1 MLVSPFVG
9 AAMLYNKTAKSHPL
23 AVGIITSGLKTSAAD
38 LFAQK
43 IIERKEDFDWNRHSV
58 FCVFGFAYLGGFQYW
73 LYNVKFVQ
81 WCEPIR
87 KLVGHIG
94 VAPLKTAMD
103 QCIHHPFVYF
113 PTFYVIKALVEDKS
127 ASYALNKYKAE
138 IWDSVKALWTIWVPA
153 QIINFAFVPRH
164 LRIPYVAGVSFLWT
178 VVLSVMQGNFD
189 SLRVGKQPSHK
200 MLDKDP
206 TEAVVALEPA
216 HSQTPAVVIAKLAE
230 GPTVMNNSEKV

>member
-1 MLVSPFVG
+1 MSPFIG
-9 AAMLYNKTAKSHPL
+9 AAVLYNKTAKSHPV
-23 AVGIITSGLKTSAAD
+23 ATGIITSGLKTSAAD

-43 IIERKEDFDWNRHSV
+43 VIEKKEEFDWTRHSA
-58 FCVFGFAYLGGFQYW
+58 FCLFGFAYLGGFQYW

-94 VAPLKTAMD
+94 VAPLKTALD

-113 PTFYVIKALVEDKS
+113 PTFYVIKALVEDKP
-127 ASYALNKYKAE
+127 ASYALNKYKTE

-153 QIINFAFVPRH
+153 QVVNFAFVPRH

-178 VVLSVMQGNFD
+178 VVLSVMQGKFD
-189 SLRVGKQPSHK
+189 SLRVRTRHDIKLP
-200 MLDKDP
+200 DKHP
-206 TEAVVALEPA
+206 AEAPVALESA
-216 HSQTPAVVIAKLAE
+216 HEKSSAVMIANLAE
-230 GPTVMNNSEKV
+230 GPTVRNNSEKI

>member
-23 AVGIITSGLKTSAAD
+23 AVGIITSGVKTSAAD

-43 IIERKEDFDWNRHSV
+43 IIERKEDVDWNRHSV

-87 KLVGHIG
+87 KVVGHIG
-94 VAPLKTAMD
+94 VAPLKTALD

-153 QIINFAFVPRH
+153 QVINFAFVPRH

-178 VVLSVMQGNFD
+178 VVLSVMQGKFD
-189 SLRVGKQPSHK
+189 SLIVGKQHSHK

-216 HSQTPAVVIAKLAE
+216 HSQTPPVVIAKLAE